1 MTQLKVY
8 NFMGIR
14 RLAVGLSATLLVL
27 SAISLATQ
35 GLQLGLDFT
44 GGTQVEVGYQSPANV
59 EGVRAQLESAGFEKP
74 VVVHFGSDRD
84 VLIRLQ
90 GKPQLEQS
98 VVDEQDGSAKQALSD
113 RVYEALQSEGADVE
127 LRRVDFVGPQIGEEL
142 REDGGLGMLAALIV
156 VMFYVAMRFQLKF
169 AIGAVLALAHDVMI
183 TLGFFSLMRLE
194 FDLTVLAAIL
204 AVVGYS
210 LNDTIVV
217 SDRIRENFRKI
228 RNMAPLDVI
237 NESLSQTLWR
247 TINTSLTTMLVLL
260 SLFFLGGELIHN
272 FAIALMVGVGV
283 GTYSS
288 IYVAA
293 TVMLAMDIQRED
305 LLVPEK
311 GELVDDLP

>member
-14 RLAVGLSATLLVL
+14 RLAVGLSATLLVI

-35 GLQLGLDFT
+35 GLKLGLDFT

-59 EGVRAQLESAGFEKP
+59 EGVRAQLERAGFEKP

-90 GKPQLEQS
+90 GKPE
-98 VVDEQDGSAKQALSD
+98 EGLSD
-113 RVYEALQSEGADVE
+113 KVYVALQSEGADVE

-183 TLGFFSLMRLE
+183 PLGFFSLMRLE

-228 RNMAPLDVI
+228 RNMVPLDVI

-293 TVMLAMDIQRED
+293 TVMLAMDIERED

>member
-14 RLAVGLSATLLVL
+14 RLAVGLSATLLVI

-59 EGVRAQLESAGFEKP
+59 EGVRAQLERAGFEKP

-90 GKPQLEQS
+90 GKPE
-98 VVDEQDGSAKQALSD
+98 EGLSD
-113 RVYEALQSEGADVE
+113 KVYVALQSEGADVE

-228 RNMAPLDVI
+228 RNMVPLDVI

-293 TVMLAMDIQRED
+293 TVMLAMDIERED

>member
-1 MTQLKVY
+1 MNQAKVY
-8 NFMGIR
+8 NFMGLR
-14 RLAVGLSATLLVL
+14 KYALAFSIFLLLSSL
-27 SAISLATQ
+27 ISLSIQ

-44 GGTQVEVGYQSPANV
+44 GGTQVEVGYQVPADV
-59 EGVRAQLESAGFEKP
+59 EKLRGQLESNGFEKP
-74 VVVHFGSDRD
+74 IVVHFGSDRD

-90 GKPQLEQS
+90 GKPEQ
-98 VVDEQDGSAKQALSD
+98 GLSD
-113 RVYEALQSEGADVE
+113 LVYKALQSHGETVE
-127 LRRVDFVGPQIGEEL
+127 LRRVDYVGPQIGEEL
-142 REDGGLGMLAALIV
+142 REDGGLGMLAALIM
-156 VMFYVAMRFQLKF
+156 VMLYIAMRFQLKF
-169 AIGAVLALAHDVMI
+169 SIGAVLALAHDVII
-183 TLGFFSLMRLE
+183 TLGFFSVTQLE

-204 AVVGYS
+204 AVIGYS

-228 RNMAPLDVI
+228 RETAAAEII

-247 TINTSLTTMLVLL
+247 TLNTSFTTMLVLI

-272 FAIALMVGVGV
+272 FAIALMVGVTI

-293 TVMLAMDIQRED
+293 TVMLAMNIDRED

>member
-1 MTQLKVY
+1 MAALKVY

-14 RLAVGLSATLLVL
+14 KYAVIFSVLLLTVSAW
-27 SAISLATQ
+27 SLYSQ
-35 GLQLGLDFT
+35 GLVLGLDFS
-44 GGTQVEVGYQSPANV
+44 GGTQIEVGYDSPADV
-59 EGVRAQLESAGFEKP
+59 SALREKLENSGFKNP
-74 VVVHFGSDRD
+74 VVVHFGSETD

-90 GKPQLEQS
+90 GEPDQKLAEQM
-98 VVDEQDGSAKQALSD
+98 VEVLKTDGQEID
-113 RVYEALQSEGADVE
+113 

-142 REDGGLGMLAALIV
+142 REDGGLGMLAALAV
-156 VMFYVAMRFQLKF
+156 VMLYVAVRFQLKF
-169 AIGAVLALAHDVMI
+169 SVGSVLALAHDVII
-183 TLGFFSLMRLE
+183 TLGIFSLARFE

-228 RNMAPLDVI
+228 RKASPIEVI

-247 TINTSLTTMLVLL
+247 TINTSATTMLVLL
-260 SLFFLGGELIHN
+260 ALFFIGGELIHN
-272 FAIALMVGVGV
+272 FAIALMIGVGI

-293 TVMLAMDIQRED
+293 TVMLALNVDRED
-305 LLVPEK
+305 LLETVE

>member
-1 MTQLKVY
+1 
-8 NFMGIR
+8 
-14 RLAVGLSATLLVL
+14 
-27 SAISLATQ
+27 
-35 GLQLGLDFT
+35 
-44 GGTQVEVGYQSPANV
+44 
-59 EGVRAQLESAGFEKP
+59 
-74 VVVHFGSDRD
+74 
-84 VLIRLQ
+84 
-90 GKPQLEQS
+90 
-98 VVDEQDGSAKQALSD
+98 
-113 RVYEALQSEGADVE
+113 
-127 LRRVDFVGPQIGEEL
+127 
-142 REDGGLGMLAALIV
+142 MLAALIV

-183 TLGFFSLMRLE
+183 TLGFFSLMQLE

>member
-14 RLAVGLSATLLVL
+14 RLAVGLSATLLVI

-59 EGVRAQLESAGFEKP
+59 EGVRAQLERAGFEKP

-90 GKPQLEQS
+90 GKPE
-98 VVDEQDGSAKQALSD
+98 EGLSD
-113 RVYEALQSEGADVE
+113 KVYVALQSEGADVE

-183 TLGFFSLMRLE
+183 TLGFFSLVRLE

-293 TVMLAMDIQRED
+293 TVMLAMDIERED

>member
-1 MTQLKVY
+1 MNQAKVY
-8 NFMGIR
+8 NFMGLR
-14 RLAVGLSATLLVL
+14 KYALAFSIFLLLSSL
-27 SAISLATQ
+27 ISLSIQ

-44 GGTQVEVGYQSPANV
+44 GGTQVEVGYQVPADV
-59 EGVRAQLESAGFEKP
+59 EKLRGQLESNGFEKP
-74 VVVHFGSDRD
+74 IVVHFGSDRD

-90 GKPQLEQS
+90 GKPEQ
-98 VVDEQDGSAKQALSD
+98 GLSD
-113 RVYEALQSEGADVE
+113 QVYKALQSHGETVE
-127 LRRVDFVGPQIGEEL
+127 LRRVDYVGPQIGEEL
-142 REDGGLGMLAALIV
+142 REDGGLGMLAALIM
-156 VMFYVAMRFQLKF
+156 VMLYIAMRFQLKF
-169 AIGAVLALAHDVMI
+169 SIGAVLALAHDVII
-183 TLGFFSLMRLE
+183 TLGFFSVTQLE

-204 AVVGYS
+204 AVIGYS

-228 RNMAPLDVI
+228 RETAAAEII

-247 TINTSLTTMLVLL
+247 TLNTSFTTMLVLI

-272 FAIALMVGVGV
+272 FAIALMVGVTI

-293 TVMLAMDIQRED
+293 TVMLAMNIDRED

>member
-1 MTQLKVY
+1 MTNLKIY
-8 NFMGIR
+8 NFMGLRKFAAIFSAVLL
-14 RLAVGLSATLLVL
+14 LASVASLSTKGLV
-27 SAISLATQ
+27 
-35 GLQLGLDFT
+35 LGLDFS
-44 GGTQVEVGYQSPANV
+44 GGTQIEVGYEQPADV
-59 EGVRAQLESAGFEKP
+59 AAIRQQLETAGFEGP
-74 VVVHFGSDRD
+74 VVIQYGSETD

-90 GKPQLEQS
+90 GKPEQGLSEKVYGVLE
-98 VVDEQDGSAKQALSD
+98 DGS
-113 RVYEALQSEGADVE
+113 EAVE

-142 REDGGLGMLAALIV
+142 REDGGLGMLTALAV
-156 VMFYVAMRFQLKF
+156 VMLYVAIRFQLKF
-169 AIGAVLALAHDVMI
+169 AIGAVLALVHDVII
-183 TLGFFSLMRLE
+183 TLGFFSITGLE

-228 RNMAPLDVI
+228 RKATPVEVI

-247 TINTSLTTMLVLL
+247 TINTSVTTMLVLL
-260 SLFFLGGELIHN
+260 ALFFIGGELIHN
-272 FAIALMVGVGV
+272 FAVALMVGVGI

-293 TVMLAMDIQRED
+293 TVMLLLKVDRED
-305 LLVPEK
+305 LLEPVE

>member
-1 MTQLKVY
+1 MAALKVY

-14 RLAVGLSATLLVL
+14 KYAVIFSALLLTV
-27 SAISLATQ
+27 SAWSLYSQ
-35 GLQLGLDFT
+35 GLVLGLDFS
-44 GGTQVEVGYQSPANV
+44 GGTQIEVGYDSPADV
-59 EGVRAQLESAGFEKP
+59 GALREKLENSGFKNP
-74 VVVHFGSDRD
+74 VVVHFGSETD

-90 GKPQLEQS
+90 GEPDQKLAEQM
-98 VVDEQDGSAKQALSD
+98 VEVLKTDGQEID
-113 RVYEALQSEGADVE
+113 

-142 REDGGLGMLAALIV
+142 REDGGLGMLAALAV
-156 VMFYVAMRFQLKF
+156 VMLYVAVRFQLKF
-169 AIGAVLALAHDVMI
+169 SVGAVLALAHDVII
-183 TLGFFSLMRLE
+183 TLGIFSLARFE

-228 RNMAPLDVI
+228 RKASSIEVI

-247 TINTSLTTMLVLL
+247 TINTSATTMLVLL
-260 SLFFLGGELIHN
+260 ALFFIGGELIHN
-272 FAIALMVGVGV
+272 FAIALMIGVGI

-293 TVMLAMDIQRED
+293 TVMLALNVDRED
-305 LLVPEK
+305 LLETVE

>member
-1 MTQLKVY
+1 MTDLKVY
-8 NFMGIR
+8 NFMGLR
-14 RLAVGLSATLLVL
+14 KLALGFSTLLL
-27 SAISLATQ
+27 AASIFSLATK
-35 GLQLGLDFT
+35 GMVLGLDFS
-44 GGTQVEVGYQSPANV
+44 GGTQIEVGYQQPADV
-59 EGVRAQLESAGFEKP
+59 SDIRQRLEEAGFEGP
-74 VVVHFGSDRD
+74 VVVHYGSETD

-90 GKPQLEQS
+90 GKPEQGLS
-98 VVDEQDGSAKQALSD
+98 EQ
-113 RVYEALQSEGADVE
+113 VYAVLQSASQTVE

-142 REDGGLGMLAALIV
+142 REDGGLGMLTALAV
-156 VMFYVAMRFQLKF
+156 VMLYVAVRFQLKF
-169 AIGAVLALAHDVMI
+169 AIGAVLALAHDVII
-183 TLGFFSLMRLE
+183 TLGFFSITGLE

-228 RNMAPLDVI
+228 RKATPIEVI

-247 TINTSLTTMLVLL
+247 TINTSLTTMLVLVA
-260 SLFFLGGELIHN
+260 LFFIGGELIHN
-272 FAIALMVGVGV
+272 FAVALMVGVGI

-293 TVMLAMDIQRED
+293 TVMLALKVDRED
-305 LLVPEK
+305 LLEPVE

>member
-1 MTQLKVY
+1 MTNLKIY
-8 NFMGIR
+8 NFMGLRKFAAIFSAVLL
-14 RLAVGLSATLLVL
+14 LASVASLSTKGLV
-27 SAISLATQ
+27 
-35 GLQLGLDFT
+35 LGLDFS
-44 GGTQVEVGYQSPANV
+44 GGTQIEVGYEQPADV
-59 EGVRAQLESAGFEKP
+59 AAIRQQLETAGFEGP
-74 VVVHFGSDRD
+74 VVIQYGSETD

-90 GKPQLEQS
+90 GKPEQGLSEKVYGVLE
-98 VVDEQDGSAKQALSD
+98 DGS
-113 RVYEALQSEGADVE
+113 EAVE

-142 REDGGLGMLAALIV
+142 REDGGLGMLTALAV
-156 VMFYVAMRFQLKF
+156 VMLYVAIRFQLKF
-169 AIGAVLALAHDVMI
+169 AIGAVLALAHDVII
-183 TLGFFSLMRLE
+183 TLGFFSITGLE

-228 RNMAPLDVI
+228 RKATPVEVI

-247 TINTSLTTMLVLL
+247 TINTSVTTMLVLL
-260 SLFFLGGELIHN
+260 ALFFIGGELIHN
-272 FAIALMVGVGV
+272 FAVALMVGVGI

-293 TVMLAMDIQRED
+293 TVMLLLRVDRED
-305 LLVPEK
+305 LLEPVE